1 MEEYFAAVRSKVV
14 NQKAR
19 DRLIDIIK
27 GEVHS
32 PGSLT
37 EVLNDLGTAF
47 PDDTELMRFICA
59 KDDQHRHAFYLK
71 SQHVWYRRFG
81 WKIMRPMFVL
91 AVIAA
96 VVFSLQR
103 AVDPT
108 IGVACFLAGA
118 AAMYATIQVF
128 ANRWAYKELA
138 KLDEVNARYRQSLEQ
153 LLGDLKRSKR

>member
-1 MEEYFAAVRSKVV
+1 M

-27 GEVHS
+27 DEARS

-37 EVLNDLGTAF
+37 QVLNDLGAAF
-47 PDDTELMRFICA
+47 PDDAELMKFIGA

-71 SQHVWYRRFG
+71 SQHVWYRKFG

-91 AVIAA
+91 ALIAA
-96 VVFSLQR
+96 VIFSLQR
-103 AVDPT
+103 AIDPT
-108 IGVACFLAGA
+108 LGVACFLAGA

-138 KLDEVNARYRQSLEQ
+138 KLDEVNARYRQSLE
-153 LLGDLKRSKR
+153 LLLEDLKRSKR